1 VVARPIPDDLKEV
14 AQEYDKKITV
24 LAKKDSWQ
32 NLLKMNSDGGVKT
45 RSVYN
50 IQLFINHDELF
61 KDLIAYDEFADQII
75 KIADIPTLKIKKGFW
90 TDSDDAILRVYLES
104 RYNLLFGKDNITD
117 AVVSIS
123 REKTVN
129 PVKERIE
136 SVKWDGK
143 PRAANY
149 FIDYLG
155 AENNHYTKAVT
166 KVWLTGLIARVYNPG
181 CKFEIVPILEGKQ
194 GLGKSTAASILY
206 PDKFNDTIDSLG
218 KQKDDYQ
225 QLQGSWIL
233 EIAELSAMKKTD
245 VEKVKNFISAQVDNY
260 RNSYGRYS
268 IPHPRKCVFIG
279 TTNQTDYLKDATGE
293 RRFYPIK
300 CGVNKPAKNVW
311 KPDHQ
316 DILQILAEAKTWFD
330 NKSPLYLDKE
340 TMQEAKKYQA
350 AAETVDPMKDAI
362 EDFLNMEVPTN
373 WADLSSSDKQA
384 YFRYRGANL
393 SDWLNNKLS
402 SEREPL
408 KQTTTREIMEVV
420 FNKTVD
426 KYLMGRTNSE
436 AKKIKLIMDNMN
448 KWSSQRIRINGKR
461 VRGYMRE
468 IE

>member
-1 VVARPIPDDLKEV
+1 MVVRQIPDDLKEV
-14 AQEYDKKITV
+14 AKEYDKKIKVMT
-24 LAKKDSWQ
+24 KENSWQ

-50 IQLFINHDELF
+50 IQLFINHDGLF
-61 KDLIAYDEFADQII
+61 KGLIAYDEFADQII
-75 KIADIPTLKIKKGFW
+75 KTADVPTLKIKKGFW

-129 PVKERIE
+129 PIKERIE
-136 SVKWDGK
+136 SVKWDGNS
-143 PRAANY
+143 RAANY
-149 FIDYLG
+149 FTDYLG

-166 KVWLTGLIARVYNPG
+166 KVWLTGLIARVYKPG
-181 CKFEIVPILEGKQ
+181 CKFEVVPILEGKQ
-194 GLGKSTAASILY
+194 GLGKSTAVSILY

-300 CGVNKPAKNVW
+300 CGINKPTKNVW
-311 KPDHQ
+311 EPDQQ
-316 DILQILAEAKTWFD
+316 DILQILAEAKIWFD
-330 NKSPLYLDKE
+330 NKSPLYLDRE

-350 AAETVDPMKDAI
+350 AAETIDPMKDAI
-362 EDFLNMEVPTN
+362 EDFLNLEVPTD
-373 WADLSSSDKQA
+373 WANLSSSEKQT
-384 YFRYRGANL
+384 YFRHHGENL
-393 SDWLNNKLS
+393 SDWLNNKIS
-402 SEREPL
+402 SERELL

-426 KYLMGRTNSE
+426 KYLMGSTNSE
-436 AKKIKLIMDNMN
+436 AKKIKLIMDNKDN
-448 KWSSQRIRINGKR
+448 WSSQRIRISGKR
-461 VRGYMRE
+461 VRGYIRE